1 MDKLRVP
8 RWLPPTL
15 VILLIAGVV
24 AGNRLLQPK
33 EAPAVAVA
41 CPNPRAGCAVSVHGR
56 EIGLGVS
63 GELKVLSPFEVW
75 VRAPGAESVQASFT
89 MEGMDMGFN
98 LYTLRPDAKGV
109 FRARITLPV
118 CVSGR
123 RDWVMNLKIDGQAL
137 SVPFV
142 TEL

>member
-1 MDKLRVP
+1 MDKLNLP
-8 RWLPPTL
+8 RWLAPAL

-24 AGNRLLQPK
+24 AVGRVVRQDD
-33 EAPAVAVA
+33 PATVAVT
-41 CPNPRAGCAVSVHGR
+41 CPNPQAGCSARLNGR
-56 EIGLGVS
+56 EVGLGVQ

-89 MEGMDMGFN
+89 MQGMDMGFN
-98 LYTLRPDAKGV
+98 LYTLRPGADGL

-123 RDWVMNLKIDGQAL
+123 RDWVMTLTVDGHRMTL
-137 SVPFV
+137 PFV
-142 TEL
+142 TQL